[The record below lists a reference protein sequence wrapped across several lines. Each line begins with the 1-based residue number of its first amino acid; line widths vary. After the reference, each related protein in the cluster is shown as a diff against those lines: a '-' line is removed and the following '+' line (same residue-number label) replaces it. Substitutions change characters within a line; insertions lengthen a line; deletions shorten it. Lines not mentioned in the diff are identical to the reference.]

1 MSFDSSRS
9 IDSLDQY
16 KTDIDNNDIE
26 MKYYHIKLFKIICV
40 LESINNIFYWIRTD
54 YSAAS
59 FLAPR
64 NVPDVAMSL
73 AIYLD

>member
-26 MKYYHIKLFKIICV
+26 MKLYNIKIFKIICV
-40 LESINNIFYWIRTD
+40 LKSINNIFY
-54 YSAAS
+54 
-59 FLAPR
+59 
-64 NVPDVAMSL
+64 
-73 AIYLD
+73 